1 MKVSRQDKHRPMT
14 EQKAAGHGSLW
25 KQAPPAHRLSLD
37 SHCKRVLKYSFN
49 VMKCLRGDS
58 FVFIRNLDVVV
69 EVLLLTYFRRH
80 ANDTAT
86 SRLANSV

>member
-49 VMKCLRGDS
+49 VMKCLRGD
-58 FVFIRNLDVVV
+58 
-69 EVLLLTYFRRH
+69 
-80 ANDTAT
+80 
-86 SRLANSV
+86 